1 MIENQQRKNTNSIPM
16 HRKPIL
22 ASLWFLFI
30 APLRS
35 LAVQAP
41 PLAIA
46 VPRSHLALSD
56 FYAHDPFIFAD
67 ATGKTYYLYT
77 AIGARQ
83 SPNDHAG
90 VVAYKSTDLKS
101 WQGPH
106 LVFSVPEGIWA
117 NPADGAWAPEVHR
130 YREKFYLFVTLR
142 NNNKLL
148 DEPLAV
154 THPIYQ
160 GKPATHHL
168 RGTQIF
174 IADSPEGPFRLL
186 GKGSATPPDFM
197 ALDGTFCVEN
207 GIPYMIYAHEWIQTL
222 DGTMEAIRLA
232 PDLTGS
238 VGQPFYLFKG
248 FDAPWLA
255 EQHATSA
262 KAGTYVTDGPF
273 LYRTRNGKLLML
285 WSSYRDGLYMEAI
298 AYSVSG
304 KLEGPWRQSTPL
316 VGNDSGHG
324 MLFHTFDNKLM
335 LVLHHPF
342 RQAHARLYEMR
353 DSGDTIVVVREWK

>member
-1 MIENQQRKNTNSIPM
+1 MQKNILM
-16 HRKPIL
+16 LWKPIL
-22 ASLWFLFI
+22 GSLLFLCI
-30 APLRS
+30 APVRFP
-35 LAVQAP
+35 AAQAP
-41 PLAIA
+41 PPSSIA
-46 VPRSHLALSD
+46 APRYRRALSD
-56 FYAHDPFIFAD
+56 FYAHDPFILAD
-67 ATGKTYYLYT
+67 TATKTYYLYT

-83 SPNDHAG
+83 APNGHAG
-90 VVAYKSTDLKS
+90 VVAYKSADLKS
-101 WQGPH
+101 WNGPDV
-106 LVFSVPEGIWA
+106 VFSVPDGIWA

-130 YREKFYLFVTLR
+130 YRGKFYLFVTLH

-148 DEPLAV
+148 DEPVPV

-174 IADSPEGPFRLL
+174 IADSPGGPFRLL
-186 GKGSATPPDFM
+186 GKDSATPPNFM
-197 ALDGTFCVEN
+197 ALDGTFYVEN
-207 GIPYMIYAHEWIQTL
+207 GVPFMIYAHEWIQTL
-222 DGTMEAIRLA
+222 DGTMEAIPLA
-232 PDLTGS
+232 PDLTGA

-248 FDAPWLA
+248 SDAPWLA

-262 KAGTYVTDGPF
+262 KARTYVTDGPF

-285 WSSYRDGLYMEAI
+285 WSSYRDGLYMEAL

-304 KLEGPWRQSTPL
+304 KLEGPWRQSAPL

-342 RQAHARLYEMR
+342 RQAHAKLYEMR
-353 DSGDTIVVVREWK
+353 DTGDTIVVAREWK